1 MEPMNV
7 ARIAAFSDRCQG
19 GNPAGVM
26 ITDALPEAA
35 EMQQIAA
42 AVGYSE
48 TAFLAPQDDGW
59 RIRYFAPEIEIPFC
73 GHATI
78 AAGAVLTTRFGPG
91 RYRLF
96 LNDGE
101 VSVEGDNQAGLSV
114 AGLSV
119 AALYS
124 PPTHSEPA
132 PAGLVAQALALF
144 GWQQEDLDTRLPPA
158 WAEGGARHLV
168 LALHDRETL
177 RAMHYDQ
184 AQGKAMMEAH
194 GITTFCLVHAETP
207 TRFHARNPFAI
218 GGVYEDPATG
228 AAAAALG
235 GYLRD
240 IGWPHGGEVEII
252 QGEDM
257 GMRSLLN
264 IRISDEPG
272 GSIRVAGTARPMDNI
287 GINVA

>member
-7 ARIAAFSDRCQG
+7 ARIAAFSDRWQG

-35 EMQQIAA
+35 EMQRIAA
-42 AVGYSE
+42 EVGYSE

-78 AAGAVLTTRFGPG
+78 AAGAVLATRFGPG

-96 LNDGE
+96 LNNGE
-101 VSVEGDNQAGLSV
+101 ISVEGDSQSGLS
-114 AGLSV
+114 A
-119 AALYS
+119 AALDS
-124 PPTHSEPA
+124 PPTHSEAA
-132 PAGLVAQALALF
+132 PAALVADALALF
-144 GWQQEDLDTRLPPA
+144 GWQQEDLDARLPPA
-158 WAEGGARHLV
+158 LAEGGARHLV

-194 GITTFCLVHAETP
+194 GITTFCLVHAESP
-207 TRFHARNPFAI
+207 ARFHARNPFAI

-240 IGWPHGGEVEII
+240 INWPHGGEVDII

-272 GSIRVAGTARPMDNI
+272 GSIRVAGTARPMDNTA
-287 GINVA
+287 INVA

>member
-1 MEPMNV
+1 METMNV
-7 ARIAAFSDRCQG
+7 ARIAAFSDRWQG

-26 ITDALPEAA
+26 IAEVLPEEAD
-35 EMQQIAA
+35 MQRIAA
-42 AVGYSE
+42 DVGYSE
-48 TAFLAPQDDGW
+48 TAFLAPQGEGW
-59 RIRYFAPEIEIPFC
+59 RIRYFAPEIEVPFC

-78 AAGAVLTTRFGPG
+78 AAGAVLATRFGAG
-91 RYRLF
+91 TYRLF
-96 LNDGE
+96 LNTGE
-101 VSVEGDNQAGLSV
+101 ISVEGNSASGLST
-114 AGLSV
+114 
-119 AALYS
+119 AALTS
-124 PPTHSEPA
+124 PPTRSEPA
-132 PAGLVAQALALF
+132 PAALVAEALALF
-144 GWQQEDLDTRLPPA
+144 GWQESDLDARLPPA

-168 LALHDRETL
+168 LALHDRDTL
-177 RAMHYDQ
+177 RAMQYDQ
-184 AQGKAMMEAH
+184 AQGKAMMAAH
-194 GITTFCLVHAETP
+194 GITTFCLVHAESP

-257 GMRSLLN
+257 GVRSLLN

-272 GSIRVAGTARPMDNI
+272 GSIRVAGMARPMDFT